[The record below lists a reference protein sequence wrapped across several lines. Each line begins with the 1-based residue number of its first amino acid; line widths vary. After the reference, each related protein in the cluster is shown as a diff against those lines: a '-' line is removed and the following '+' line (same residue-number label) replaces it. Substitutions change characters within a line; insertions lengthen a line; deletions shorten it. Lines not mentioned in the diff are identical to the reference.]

1 MGNKISIIVTH
12 LILDD
17 ELFNLSSTAL
27 QKIKENTYNEYEL
40 INVDNGSYKKYRD
53 LLMDTSDIYIKN
65 KFNVGNGRA
74 WDQGVLA
81 SNNDIVILMD
91 SDVFVEKDWDKEM
104 VEKLDE
110 NVGITFA
117 YSKRGDL
124 VEDYAGRHDGFLFAF
139 KKETYRL
146 FGPFLC
152 DQPFVLG
159 YFEDDYFYYKVQK
172 GGLKLIACPSSRCW
186 HKGQGTTKKIWNQE
200 MIDGIEA
207 NKIWYESKTNG
218 VYPYLNEK

>member
-81 SNNDIVILMD
+81 SNDIVILMD
-91 SDVFVEKDWDKEM
+91 SDVFVEKD
-104 VEKLDE
+104 
-110 NVGITFA
+110 
-117 YSKRGDL
+117 
-124 VEDYAGRHDGFLFAF
+124 
-139 KKETYRL
+139 
-146 FGPFLC
+146 
-152 DQPFVLG
+152 
-159 YFEDDYFYYKVQK
+159 
-172 GGLKLIACPSSRCW
+172 
-186 HKGQGTTKKIWNQE
+186 
-200 MIDGIEA
+200 
-207 NKIWYESKTNG
+207 
-218 VYPYLNEK
+218 